1 MKSQLAIGIDVG
13 GTNIKGVLINKN
25 GEVLKKVTKETDK
38 KSILWRDTTLRVLH
52 ELEGGKLDNLPIGL
66 SAPGLANETQD
77 AIACMPGRLDGL
89 EDLKWADF
97 FKVDKVNVLNDAH
110 AALMA
115 EYTFGVAKGTANF
128 VMLTLGTGVGG
139 AIMINGSIYK
149 GFNGIAGHFGHMSLD
164 ANSSKSGITNM
175 PGSLE
180 DAVGESTIFLR
191 SGGKFETVKEMV
203 DAYNNGDHLAEQLW
217 MKSVKELA
225 IGICSICNILSP
237 EKVIIGGGVA
247 NAKESLFEPLDTFM
261 DMYEWRPNGT
271 KTIIKRAKF
280 HEYAGAI
287 GAAAFAFQNN

>member
-1 MKSQLAIGIDVG
+1 MNSKQAIGIDVG
-13 GTNIKGVLINKN
+13 GTNIKGVLINKY

-38 KSILWRDTTLRVLH
+38 KGVLWKDTTLRVLH
-52 ELEGGKLDNLPIGL
+52 ELQDANLDKLPIGL
-66 SAPGLANETQD
+66 SAPGLVNETQD

-89 EDLKWADF
+89 EKLKWADF
-97 FKVDKVNVLNDAH
+97 FKVNKVNVLNDAH
-110 AALMA
+110 AALLA
-115 EYTFGVAKGTANF
+115 ESTFGVAKGTANF
-128 VMLTLGTGVGG
+128 IMLTLGTGVGG

-149 GFNGIAGHFGHMSLD
+149 GFNGIAGHFGHMSLHAD
-164 ANSSKSGITNM
+164 STKLGITNM

-180 DAVGESTIFLR
+180 DAVGESTVNLR
-191 SGGKFETVKEMV
+191 CNGKFSTVKKLVE
-203 DAYNNGDHLAEQLW
+203 AYKKGDLLAEELW
-217 MKSVKELA
+217 MKSVRELA

-261 DMYEWRPNGT
+261 DMYEWRPKGT
-271 KTIIKRAKF
+271 KTIIQRAEF

>member
-1 MKSQLAIGIDVG
+1 MKSELAIGIDVG

-38 KSILWRDTTLRVLH
+38 KGVLWRHTAFRVLQ
-52 ELEGGKLDNLPIGL
+52 ELQGDRTDNFSIGL
-66 SAPGLANETQD
+66 SAPGVANETQD
-77 AIACMPGRLDGL
+77 AIACMPGRLEGL
-89 EDLKWADF
+89 EGLKWADF
-97 FKVDKVNVLNDAH
+97 FKVNKVNVLNDAH
-110 AALMA
+110 AALLA
-115 EYTFGVAKGTANF
+115 EFTFGVAKGTANF

-164 ANSSKSGITNM
+164 ANSSKIGITNM

-180 DAVGESTIFLR
+180 DAVGESTIFSR
-191 SGGKFETVKEMV
+191 SNGKFETVKELV
-203 DAYNNGDHLAEQLW
+203 DAYNKGDQLAEALW

-247 NAKESLFEPLDTFM
+247 NAKESLFEPLGSFM
-261 DMYEWRPNGT
+261 DLYEWRPGG
-271 KTIIKRAKF
+271 KKVIIKQAQF
-280 HEYAGAI
+280 NEYAGAI
-287 GAAAFAFQNN
+287 GAAAFALQNN